1 MKPQHIPNF
10 LTIIR
15 FLLVPP
21 ILFSILNQRFL
32 LAFFLFV
39 LASLTDAFDGLLARV
54 YNWTSYFGAIVDP
67 LADKLL
73 LTTSFITLGWV
84 GLVPEWLVLLIVAR
98 DLWIISGALVYRY
111 VVGKIHFSPTL
122 LSKINT
128 CLQIALTIMLLV
140 DASFLHISIW
150 LIHTV
155 MLAMLTTTSLT
166 LVHYTISW
174 TILGMKNLQQKTQL
188 SEENNSIRGNV

>member
-10 LTIIR
+10 LTILR
-15 FLLVPP
+15 FLLVIP

-32 LAFFLFV
+32 LAFFIFA
-39 LASLTDAFDGLLARV
+39 LASLTDALDGLLARV
-54 YNWTSYFGAIVDP
+54 YSWTSYFGAIVDP

-73 LTTSFITLGWV
+73 LTTSFIALGWV
-84 GLVPEWLVLLIVAR
+84 GQIPEWLVILVVAR

-150 LIHTV
+150 LIHAV
-155 MLAMLTTTSLT
+155 MLAMLMATSIT
-166 LVHYTISW
+166 LVHYTITW
-174 TILGMKNLQQKTQL
+174 TMLGMRNLQQKTPL
-188 SEENNSIRGNV
+188 SQENNSIRGNV

>member
-1 MKPQHIPNF
+1 MKPQHIPNL
-10 LTIIR
+10 LTILR
-15 FLLVPP
+15 FLLVIP

-32 LAFFLFV
+32 LAFFIFV

-54 YNWTSYFGAIVDP
+54 CGWTSYFGSIVDP

-73 LTTSFITLGWV
+73 LVTSFIALGWV
-84 GLVPEWLVLLIVAR
+84 GQIPEWLVILVVAR

-111 VVGKIHFSPTL
+111 FVGKIHFSPTL

-140 DASFLHISIW
+140 DASFLPIATW
-150 LIHTV
+150 LIHAV
-155 MLAMLTTTSLT
+155 MMAMLITTLFT
-166 LVHYTISW
+166 LVHYTFTW
-174 TILGMKNLQQKTQL
+174 TMLGMKNLQQKTL
-188 SEENNSIRGNV
+188 SQQSDTIRGNV